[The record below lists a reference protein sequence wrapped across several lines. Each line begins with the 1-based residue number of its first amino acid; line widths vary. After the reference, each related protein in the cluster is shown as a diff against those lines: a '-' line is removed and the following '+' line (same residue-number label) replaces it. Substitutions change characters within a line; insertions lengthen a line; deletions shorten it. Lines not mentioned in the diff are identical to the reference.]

1 MRALENLYFELSGG
15 CNLLCAHCYVFDDG
29 SKRARPDRLTPEL
42 VGATVRAAVQLGLTD
57 CTFTGGEVLLRRD
70 LVEILQAV
78 APSIERIH
86 LLSNLTLLR
95 AEHVEA
101 LRHLPIAQVATSL
114 DGLEQ
119 SHDRFR
125 GEAGAFRATWSAMM
139 VLRAAGI
146 PLKVSVT
153 VTPENIDEAPTLF
166 HQLDEMGIPASVARV
181 AAVGRGSLLSIV
193 PRDFNRRYAE
203 LLADRMARAISPRQ
217 LRSLSTVSGVRSTYC
232 GVGESILYVM
242 SDGSVGLCPTMTP
255 ATDSRWGIG
264 HLGVESIEEIWRRHV
279 SGSPDPLVC
288 ATSGTCGFGEICKG
302 GCRSNAY
309 TVTGDPGACDQ
320 EMWDGF
326 TALARRVPQTPH
338 YAIT

>member
-1 MRALENLYFELSGG
+1 MPALENLYFELSGG
-15 CNLLCAHCYVFDDG
+15 CNLLCAHCYVFDDA

-42 VGATVRAAVQLGLTD
+42 VGATVSGAVPLGLTD

-70 LVEILQAV
+70 LIEILQAV

-86 LLSNLTLLR
+86 LLTNLTLLR

-125 GEAGAFRATWSAMM
+125 GEAGAFQATWSAMM
-139 VLRAAGI
+139 ALRDAGI

-153 VTPENIDEAPTLF
+153 VTPENIDEVMTLF
-166 HQLDEMGIPASVARV
+166 NQLDALAIPASVARV

-203 LLADRMARAISPRQ
+203 LLADRMALAVSTRQ
-217 LRSLSTVSGVRSTYC
+217 IRSSSIQSEPRSTYC

-242 SDGSVGLCPTMTP
+242 SDGMVGLCPTMTP
-255 ATDSRWGIG
+255 ATDARWAVGDLCAEPIQ
-264 HLGVESIEEIWRRHV
+264 EIWRRYV
-279 SGSPDPLVC
+279 AGKSDPLVC

-309 TVTGDPGACDQ
+309 TASGDAGACDQ

-326 TALARRVPQTPH
+326 SALASRVSQTPK
-338 YAIT
+338 YSIT